1 MINKFSEHK
10 RRINTLSDS
19 IWTKLFVERTVSF
32 FFFIYERGNK
42 LQTHLFCHFKP
53 FYIRPCPHESEHFW
67 KRMRIQKYPDTCV
80 P

>member
-32 FFFIYERGNK
+32 FFFHLRTRKQVTNTFILS
-42 LQTHLFCHFKP
+42 LQTV
-53 FYIRPCPHESEHFW
+53 YIRPCPHESEHFW

>member
-19 IWTKLFVERTVSF
+19 IWTKLFVERTVF
-32 FFFIYERGNK
+32 FFFSFTNAETSYKHIFFLA
-42 LQTHLFCHFKP
+42 LQTV
-53 FYIRPCPHESEHFW
+53 YIRPCPHESEHFW